1 MEVYKLG
8 NAGMAPGYP
17 MKSYDVFPKAPQN
30 PSAAFHALNHVYII
44 KGKIEINMFV
54 CYIVV

>member
-17 MKSYDVFPKAPQN
+17 KKSYDVFPKAPQN
-30 PSAAFHALNHVYII
+30 ASAAFHALNHVYII
-44 KGKIEINMFV
+44 KGKVEINMFV
-54 CYIVV
+54 CYIIF